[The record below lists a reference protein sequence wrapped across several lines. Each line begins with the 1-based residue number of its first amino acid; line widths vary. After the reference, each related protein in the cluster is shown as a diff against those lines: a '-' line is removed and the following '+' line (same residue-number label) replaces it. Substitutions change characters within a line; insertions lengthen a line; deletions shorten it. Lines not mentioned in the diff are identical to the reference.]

1 MEMTDSEIVRSYRE
15 ARDKR
20 KQVKILSQLNL
31 CEIEEILD
39 ILTKNG
45 VKSQE
50 LPRTRRVNTK
60 TETAETLPQASNQEQ
75 ETADQRRRERIY
87 RDALL
92 VYQQQLEREANAAE
106 EAYLAQKREFDRR
119 QNEINQ
125 LLEELEGGG
134 WKMQYR
140 TAESVTIGHPDKLA
154 DLVADSILDECLK
167 QDAHSRVACKV
178 LIAHDTLHVAGEIS
192 TAAKINPVE
201 IARRTI

>member
-1 MEMTDSEIVRSYRE
+1 MEMTDNEIVRSYRE
-15 ARDKR
+15 ARDKG

-31 CEIEEILD
+31 CEIGEILD

-45 VKSQE
+45 VKPQE
-50 LPRTRRVNTK
+50 LPRTRRGKAK
-60 TETAETLPQASNQEQ
+60 TETVESPPQASNQEQ
-75 ETADQRRRERIY
+75 ETADQRRREQIY

-134 WKMQYR
+134 KC
-140 TAESVTIGHPDKLA
+140 
-154 DLVADSILDECLK
+154 SIE
-167 QDAHSRVACKV
+167 QR
-178 LIAHDTLHVAGEIS
+178 
-192 TAAKINPVE
+192 NP
-201 IARRTI
+201 